1 MHRWKII
8 AAGSAAGV
16 LMLGG
21 GVAYASTTG
30 TSTTGTS
37 TTANAAAPNA
47 TQTAKPGAKHP
58 GARRARPLI
67 RRAVHG
73 TFTVRTRKGFKTVA
87 VQRGSVT
94 AVSGDTVTVTSRDK
108 QAHSY
113 TVNGD
118 TRVRLDKKKSDRSHI
133 AKGLRAS
140 VTTSPKDGT
149 SVARVIILRHP
160 K

>member
-8 AAGSAAGV
+8 AAGTGAGV
-16 LMLGG
+16 LLLGG
-21 GVAYASTTG
+21 GVAYASTAGPG
-30 TSTTGTS
+30 TA
-37 TTANAAAPNA
+37 ANAAVPAA
-47 TQTAKPGAKHP
+47 AQSAKPGAKQP

-73 TFTVRTRKGFKTVA
+73 TFTVRTKKGFRTVE

-94 AVSGDTVTVTSRDK
+94 AVSGGTVTVTSRDK
-108 QAHSY
+108 QAHRY

-133 AKGLRAS
+133 AKGLR
-140 VTTSPKDGT
+140 VYVITSPQRGT
-149 SVARVIILRHP
+149 SVARVIVLRHP